1 MLSRLAW
8 IDLGAWLITLAEV
21 APRLRDSAFEPW
33 LAAIAVL
40 GVTGAV
46 MWLRRRRG
54 WALGAAIIY
63 LAWHATRLYVL
74 EVEPLLAILP
84 LHQAVADA
92 FYVIWSSP
100 MGRLSHGEVVDAATE
115 LWRECVMPLLQVGM
129 LAAASRRSS

>member
-8 IDLGAWLITLAEV
+8 IDLGAWAITLAEV
-21 APRLRDSAFEPW
+21 VPRLSDSAFEPW

-40 GVTGAV
+40 GAAGAV
-46 MWLRRRRG
+46 MWLRRRRAL
-54 WALGAAIIY
+54 ALGAAVIY
-63 LAWHATRLYVL
+63 LAWYATRLYVL

-100 MGRLSHGEVVDAATE
+100 MGRLSHGEVRDAAAE
-115 LWRECVMPLLQVGM
+115 LWRECVMPLVQIGI